1 MTAIPYLITPP
12 EGLPVSLE
20 DMKAHLRVV
29 HDEDDAD
36 IEAKQA
42 GVVAMLDAW
51 GGILG
56 RCILPQTWAIDVA
69 GGGPH
74 VFPFPDID
82 LESIDVGSDG
92 PLFTTKRTGACTVL
106 TFDIDE
112 VQPDEEIT
120 IQFSAGMSEE
130 RLPAVQSLIKLL
142 VQREFDVMEGQEFNA
157 FTFSIDALIQA
168 LRWRRL

>member
-1 MTAIPYLITPP
+1 MIVPYLITPP
-12 EGLPVSLE
+12 AGLPVSLA

-56 RCILPQTWAIDVA
+56 RCILPQTWAIDVC
-69 GGGPH
+69 GIGPH
-74 VFPFPDID
+74 VLPFPDID
-82 LESIDVGSDG
+82 LDSIDVGSDG
-92 PLFTTKRTGACTVL
+92 PTFTVKRTGAGFEL
-106 TFDIDE
+106 TFDRDEIEPSDE
-112 VQPDEEIT
+112 VT

-142 VQREFDVMEGQEFNA
+142 VQREFDLMEGPEFNA
-157 FTFSIDALIQA
+157 FTFSIDALIQS